1 MYAYVLPV
9 EVILFQLVI
18 LAIAI
23 AVEAEVFYDR
33 FALTRRQSLE
43 YSTLL
48 NVFSSIASWVLFF
61 LLQGVLPE
69 FLRLELISYV
79 FLNHF
84 YRGVNALSIPSFLMI
99 CGIVNFIF
107 VCIVEFSGTLVLQRL
122 APSAVPVTTV
132 QIPSYQVAKSPKKG
146 RSSRKE
152 SLNLMTALMMSDPHK
167 TIAILIANTFSSG
180 LIFLFFCVLGFL
192 K

>member
-1 MYAYVLPV
+1 MYAYVLPI

-33 FALTRRQSLE
+33 FSLTRRQSIE

-48 NVFSSIASWVLFF
+48 NVFSSIASWILFF
-61 LLQGVLPE
+61 ILQGVLPE

-84 YRGVNALSIPSFLMI
+84 YRAVNALSIPSFLMI

-107 VCIVEFSGTLVLQRL
+107 VCIVEFSGTLILQRL
-122 APSAVPVTTV
+122 APSAVPVTTP
-132 QIPSYQVAKSPKKG
+132 QIPSYQAAKASKKK
-146 RSSRKE
+146 RSGKKE
-152 SLNLMTALMMSDPHK
+152 INLMTALVMSDPHK

-180 LIFLFFCVLGFL
+180 LIFLFFCLLGLL